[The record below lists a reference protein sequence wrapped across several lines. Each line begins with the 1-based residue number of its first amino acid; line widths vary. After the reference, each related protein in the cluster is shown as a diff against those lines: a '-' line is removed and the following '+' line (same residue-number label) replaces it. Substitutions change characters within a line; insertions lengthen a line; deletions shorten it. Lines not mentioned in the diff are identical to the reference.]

1 MATYHEPVLLQEVLA
16 ALNVFKDGSYLDLTL
31 GGGGHAEAI
40 LKRLDQRSGVL
51 AGADQDDEALEHA
64 AERLASYPSF
74 HAFYGNFGEP
84 ALWEKVESLSPFDG
98 ILMDLGVSSHQLDEG
113 KRGFSFS
120 KPALL
125 DMRMDRNRGGSAWE
139 AVNRLPEKELADIIF
154 QFGEERR
161 SRRIA
166 KAICTHRPVETTVE
180 LAEIIRSCFP
190 AAERRAMSV
199 DPATRTFQGIRIYV
213 NRELERLESGLKMA
227 AAHLKPGGRLA
238 VISYHS
244 LEDRIV
250 KNFIRTESRDCLCP
264 KNIPVCVC
272 GHHASLKAVNKKII
286 VPGEQE
292 MAENPRS
299 RSARMRVAERL

>member
-1 MATYHEPVLLQEVLA
+1 MASYHEPVLLKEVLEG
-16 ALNVFKDGSYLDLTL
+16 LSVRPGGSYLDLTL

-40 LKRLDQRSGVL
+40 LKRLDPGSGLL
-51 AGADQDDEALEHA
+51 AGADQDEEALEFSKN
-64 AERLASYPSF
+64 RLSSYSPF
-74 HAFYGNFGEP
+74 QAYYGNFGESP
-84 ALWEKVESLSPFDG
+84 LWEKVDPLAPFDG

-113 KRGFSFS
+113 ARGFSFS
-120 KPALL
+120 KPAAL
-125 DMRMDRNRGGSAWE
+125 DMRMDRSSSETAWQV
-139 AVNRLPEKELADIIF
+139 VNRFSERELADILF
-154 QFGEERR
+154 RYGEERR

-166 KAICTHRPVETTVE
+166 KMICTHRPVETTVE
-180 LAEIIRSCFP
+180 LAEIVRSCFP
-190 AAERRAMSV
+190 AAERRAMSL

-213 NRELERLESGLKMA
+213 NRELERLERGLKEA
-227 AAHLKPGGRLA
+227 VARLRPGGRLV

-272 GHHASLKAVNKKII
+272 GHKASLKAVHKKVII
-286 VPGEQE
+286 PDDREKE
-292 MAENPRS
+292 ENPRS